1 MFGRDL
7 CSWCCVV
14 GVLHSVLELDL
25 DGSVSLEMKIHFS
38 ACDDDRRLTF
48 PTNSLLF
55 LSCSVTVWA
64 GSI

>member
-1 MFGRDL
+1 M
-7 CSWCCVV
+7 